1 MRASA
6 LPLRA
11 APFPPPL
18 PRRRPLRRAA
28 RASLGDGGPQDAAR
42 LKAMMQ
48 GMLSGGALPAA
59 EAALGASAAAASAAA
74 SASVASSGSSPPSAS
89 ASASAPGLRLFLD
102 SASSADWAEWLPTG
116 MFVGVTTNPTLLERA
131 GRGCTAAA
139 CAELARD
146 ALRSPHVEEV
156 MLQAWGESAGR
167 MVLVGE
173 QLAAEDR
180 KRVVVKVPATREG
193 LRAAATLVQVGVR
206 VCLTAVYSPTQML
219 AAIGVGAEY
228 AAPYVGRMAD
238 AGRDGVAAAGAMREA
253 QRACGAATRVL
264 EVSA

>member
-1 MRASA
+1 
-6 LPLRA
+6 
-11 APFPPPL
+11 
-18 PRRRPLRRAA
+18 
-28 RASLGDGGPQDAAR
+28 
-42 LKAMMQ
+42 MQ

-156 MLQAWGESAGR
+156 MLQAWGESA
-167 MVLVGE
+167 
-173 QLAAEDR
+173 
-180 KRVVVKVPATREG
+180 
-193 LRAAATLVQVGVR
+193 
-206 VCLTAVYSPTQML
+206 
-219 AAIGVGAEY
+219 
-228 AAPYVGRMAD
+228 
-238 AGRDGVAAAGAMREA
+238 
-253 QRACGAATRVL
+253 
-264 EVSA
+264 